1 MFGLSAIECFIA
13 IIAVFV
19 FLYWITPK
27 KLSWL
32 PFLVTTVLF
41 AVLAFNVTP
50 NETDDL
56 SRYFHTIEQLKEND
70 YDFFLDRI
78 EEDFMDWKTYRV
90 CAYYFYFI
98 SKLSSVHYLPA
109 ITIFLVYGLG
119 FLVIY
124 KASVRFNV
132 CKLYLFIGSMFFIS
146 TYWYYDTCSGIRNGL
161 AFAIVTAC
169 AYYHLV
175 ERKNISLCIVGYILA
190 CFLHSGGIIMV
201 SLVVL
206 TAITLNNSGKFMN
219 FLLIFGLS
227 AGGALLEFLSTKTD
241 NSFIQ
246 SIAGKA
252 ETNGAEGQL
261 YTQTLYIVNISIF
274 AVVAIILFYVSIYI
288 VHGEYSKDLKRFY
301 KFSSIISYFLVGCLL
316 SELVFMRITRWVLPV
331 IGAVIYMV
339 GMQIQKNQIDDKGI
353 SYLTYF
359 TPTNQSLRIKIRPVV
374 HIMFTAYTLVHLW
387 YLINGSSLCWIHF

>member
-1 MFGLSAIECFIA
+1 MFGLTAIECFIA
-13 IIAVFV
+13 IVLIYI

-27 KLSWL
+27 KLSWI
-32 PFLVTTVLF
+32 PFLITSLLF

-56 SRYFHTIEQLKEND
+56 SRYFHTIEQLSDGD

-78 EEDFMDWKTYRV
+78 EENFMDWKTYRV

-98 SKLSSVHYLPA
+98 SEIGNPHYLPA
-109 ITIFLVYGLG
+109 ITMFLVYALG

-161 AFAIVTAC
+161 TFAIVVAC

-175 ERKNISLCIVGYILA
+175 ERKNISLCIVGYLIA
-190 CFLHSGGIIMV
+190 CFLHSSGIIMV

-219 FLLIFGLS
+219 FLLVFGLS
-227 AGGALLEFLSTKTD
+227 AGGALLEFLSEKT
-241 NSFIQ
+241 NSSFIK
-246 SIAGKA
+246 SIASKA
-252 ETNGAEGQL
+252 EMNGAEGQF
-261 YTQTLYIVNISIF
+261 YVATLYIVNVTLF
-274 AVVAIILFYVSIYI
+274 AVVALLLFYVSLYI
-288 VHGEYSKDLKRFY
+288 VQGEYSKDLKRFY
-301 KFSSIISYFLVGCLL
+301 KFSSIVCYFLVGCLL

-359 TPTNQSLRIKIRPVV
+359 TPANQSLRIKARPVV
-374 HIMFTAYTLVHLW
+374 QVMFIVYTLVHLW
-387 YLINGSSLCWIHF
+387 YLIKGSSLCWIHF